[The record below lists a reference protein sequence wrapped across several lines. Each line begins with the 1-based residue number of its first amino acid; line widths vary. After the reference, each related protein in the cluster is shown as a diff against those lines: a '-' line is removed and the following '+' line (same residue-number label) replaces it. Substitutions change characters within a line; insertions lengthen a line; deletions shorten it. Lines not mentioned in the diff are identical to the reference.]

1 MILEKVTE
9 ILAEKLDCEPT
20 EITPDTEFSTLGID
34 SLDITEILMDLE
46 DEFSVSLEMDPSLQK
61 VSDLVAKIEGEMK
74 A

>member
-9 ILAEKLDCEPT
+9 ILSEKLDCEPT